1 MVLQETETINYPKKC
16 KDSLLQFIHQKT
28 IIKNK
33 LNDATGGFKVK
44 EDVKEFRKTK
54 DYLICID
61 SDGCVMDTMD
71 VKHMRCF
78 GPCLVYEWDLGE
90 YRDEIIRLWRKVNL
104 LSVTRGV
111 NRFQGLAQV
120 LKSINENYTTVE
132 GLEEYLRWAESAQE
146 LSDKSLKEAYEK
158 TENICMKKALDWS
171 RLVNQSMAMVSDNKK
186 PPFDGTE
193 DALRMAREYADIVIV
208 TAANRQEINKEWE
221 FFELAQYTDL
231 LMSQETGRKEDCL
244 RELLDKGYEKDH
256 VLMIG
261 DAPADLEAARR
272 AEVLFYPILAY
283 QERESWEKFSEALKH
298 FTEGDYT
305 GAYQDGK
312 IKEFQENLHIEDK

>member
-1 MVLQETETINYPKKC
+1 M
-16 KDSLLQFIHQKT
+16 
-28 IIKNK
+28 
-33 LNDATGGFKVK
+33 K
-44 EDVKEFRKTK
+44 EDVKEFRKTR

-104 LSVTRGV
+104 LSASRGA

-120 LKSINENYTTVE
+120 LRNIHENYTNVE
-132 GLEEYLRWAESAQE
+132 GLEGYLRWAESSQE
-146 LSDKSLKEAYEK
+146 LSDKSLEAAYEK
-158 TENICMKKALDWS
+158 TDNICMKKALDWS

-186 PPFDGTE
+186 PPFDGAE
-193 DALRMAREYADIVIV
+193 NALKLAREYADVVIV

-221 FFELAQYTDL
+221 VFELAQYTDL
-231 LMSQETGRKEDCL
+231 LMSQETGRKEECL
-244 RELLDKGYEKDH
+244 KELLEKGYEKNH

-261 DAPADLEAARR
+261 DAPGDLEAAQ
-272 AEVLFYPILAY
+272 AAGVLFYPILAY
-283 QERESWEKFSEALKH
+283 QERESWVKFSQSLKH
-298 FTEGDYT
+298 FTEGTYE
-305 GAYQDGK
+305 GEFKKEK
-312 IKEFQENLHIEDK
+312 IQEFQENLHIENK